1 MQVKGDDEE
10 KEAIHN
16 ASLKSKFVTGA
27 RHPQWMQDLE
37 EMGRNGTWAHL
48 CPLPA
53 TALPYAQPTGVNKH
67 TNIQLLCVLMLLYTC
82 PHAPI
87 YASSCDHAH
96 TIHVS

>member
-1 MQVKGDDEE
+1 MQVKGDDAE

-16 ASLKSKFVTGA
+16 ASLRRKFVTGA

-53 TALPYAQPTGVNKH
+53 TALPYAQPTGVKKK
-67 TNIQLLCVLMLLYTC
+67 
-82 PHAPI
+82 
-87 YASSCDHAH
+87 
-96 TIHVS
+96 